1 MKRLTNAG
9 KIVVGFASLVLIFLL
24 FFIFCKI
31 ANTEK
36 ISSSKSLDK
45 EERIQDKCSNFKGIH
60 IETVTKEK
68 DEYFYA
74 LKTPTIKNEEN
85 NDLTQSWLMNEKES
99 FLKEV
104 DAAPSNDLQSM
115 LNIHLTTVPITDSI
129 YNFIFEGYKITGGAN
144 G

>member
-24 FFIFCKI
+24 FFVFWKI
-31 ANTEK
+31 GSPEK
-36 ISSSKSLDK
+36 ISSGKNLDK
-45 EERIQDKCSNFKGIH
+45 EERIQVKGSHFPGIH
-60 IETVTKEK
+60 LETVTKET

-74 LKTPTIKNEEN
+74 LNTPTIKNEEI
-85 NDLTQSWLMNEKES
+85 NDLIQSWLMNEKES

-115 LNIHLTTVPITDSI
+115 LNIRSEERRVGKERRSESSTT
-129 YNFIFEGYKITGGAN
+129 E
-144 G
+144 